1 MGKLTEFLMK
11 ASPPPTG
18 MPFCMPMM
26 KGWVPSRLQP
36 WIYVLTALCFQFSG
50 GMYLGALDEIRGTTN
65 FMIEDVMF
73 LLYATLAGMA
83 MWFPMLFRMKFRFT
97 NQQLL
102 CTSAIVMGICN
113 LITMHSHSMP
123 VLVVACFVAGIA
135 KIQGTFEC
143 MSNIQLWITPKRD
156 FAVFFPVLHIILL
169 TAIEGGGWLAAW
181 MGHHFT
187 WQMMHAFTIG
197 TMSFVLL
204 TQIVLCRPFCPMPN
218 RFSLKGTDW
227 QGALLICVTML
238 LFSYIFVYG
247 DHYRWFENY
256 HIRMVGALT
265 LVFAGLTLYRLIHNR
280 YPYVELHLLKCRNV
294 VPILIVTVLAE
305 LAFGAEHTL
314 EEILY
319 SEVIRLEE
327 LTKEN
332 QYLWALPGMYVG
344 IALDLYWLKVRKWKV
359 WKLIGFAFLSISAYA
374 LLMYSTVGMSV
385 NIEQYRLAIML
396 RGFGYGIL
404 APTLMWALDE
414 SVPSLEMFFMGLFVF
429 NIPHMYLAGAMGYG
443 FYTTIFSH
451 FLNED
456 MMNYGRQLTLTHLD
470 LSHLSSSPPFGVA
483 KNFGE
488 FMGDSYLHSMMLVA
502 IKQVYGYVIW
512 FAMLLASIFLLCDIP
527 AVRTNIRKVPL
538 WPVLAIE
545 YLSRKNKTV

>member
-1 MGKLTEFLMK
+1 MGRLTEFLMK
-11 ASPPPTG
+11 APPPPHG
-18 MPFCMPMM
+18 MGFCMPMM
-26 KGWVPSRLQP
+26 KGWVPRRLQP

-50 GMYLGALDEIRGTTN
+50 GVYLGALDEIRGTTN

-83 MWFPMLFRMKFRFT
+83 VWFPMLFRMKFRFT

-102 CTSAIVMGICN
+102 CTSAIVIGICN
-113 LITMHSHSMP
+113 IITMYSHSMP
-123 VLVVACFVAGIA
+123 VLVVACFIAGIA

-156 FAVFFPVLHIILL
+156 FAVFFPVLHILLL

-187 WQMMHAFTIG
+187 WEMMHVFTVG
-197 TMSFVLL
+197 TMLFVLL
-204 TQIVLCRPFCPMPN
+204 TQMVLCRPFCPMPN

-238 LFSYIFVYG
+238 LVSYIFVYG
-247 DHYRWFENY
+247 DYYRWFANR
-256 HIRMVGALT
+256 HIRMVGAFTLILT
-265 LVFAGLTLYRLIHNR
+265 GLTLHRLIHNR
-280 YPYVELHLLKCRNV
+280 YPYVELKLLNCRNV
-294 VPILIVTVLAE
+294 VPILIVVTLAE

-319 SEVIRLEE
+319 TEVIGLEE
-327 LTKEN
+327 LTKEC
-332 QYLWALPGMYVG
+332 QYLWVLPGMFLG
-344 IALDLYWLKVRKWKV
+344 IALDLYWLKLQKWKV
-359 WKLIGFAFLSISAYA
+359 WKLIGIAFLSIFAYA
-374 LLMYSTVGMSV
+374 LLMYTTLGMGV

-404 APTLMWALDE
+404 APTLMWALEE
-414 SVPSLEMFFMGLFVF
+414 SVSSLEQFFMGLFVF
-429 NIPHMYLAGAMGYG
+429 NIVHMYLGGAMGYG

-451 FLNED
+451 FLSED
-456 MMNYGRQLTLTHLD
+456 MVHYGRQLTLTKLD
-470 LSHLSSSPPFGVA
+470 LSHF
-483 KNFGE
+483 NFGE
-488 FMGDSYLHSMMLVA
+488 FMGGDYLHSMMLVA

-512 FAMLLASIFLLCDIP
+512 FSLFLASIFLLCDIP
-527 AVRTNIRKVPL
+527 AVRTNIRKVPR
-538 WPVLAIE
+538 WPVYAIE
-545 YLSRKNKTV
+545 YLAGRR